1 MIGSVTMTDQEKFL
15 AFGAELV
22 DAIERAI
29 PDWVRR
35 AVHSRLDAHRP
46 AARAA
51 VDGVDPGLLDRRIA
65 EAGSAAAADV
75 AARLSDVLQR
85 DVDDQWTNPLSVVR
99 DAIRYPTEILSALNV
114 PEVERDRHA
123 TRILPE
129 DVYDL
134 APANFAALGPEVH
147 ECGIRWGAAKAH
159 LHLQRRKN
167 P

>member
-1 MIGSVTMTDQEKFL
+1 MTDQETFL
-15 AFGAELV
+15 AFGAELA

-29 PDWVRR
+29 PEWVRR
-35 AVHSRLDAHRP
+35 AVHSRLDGHRP
-46 AARAA
+46 AGREGA
-51 VDGVDPGLLDRRIA
+51 DDVDPVLLDLRIS

-75 AARLSDVLQR
+75 ASRLSDLLQR

-99 DAIRYPTEILSALNV
+99 DAVRYPNAILSNLNV
-114 PEVERDRHA
+114 PEVERDRQA
-123 TRILPE
+123 VNILPN

-159 LHLQRRKN
+159 VHLQRHKN
-167 P
+167 R